1 MGRGC
6 WSRPCYGHTRSRTG
20 LGVHEWSYRPESR
33 PTIPS
38 LSCYIIL
45 GFEDAITIL
54 SLYPQFPPCLL
65 SGLAVKDV
73 NADDVQPVQVESDDT
88 KKEMAKLSFPVVEA
102 DMSPVALIP
111 KACQSLQK
119 YSVKLNTLLAPFLDA
134 APGTLT
140 DLQERK
146 LVMSIG
152 GILFEVIS
160 KKKKHIVVV
169 HVVSYYSVGIYG
181 LNLLTKITY
190 FPQIDKKNSHVPMA
204 QDEDQTSRCFEGPHG
219 P

>member
-102 DMSPVALIP
+102 DMSPVAVIP
-111 KACQSLQK
+111 QSLPI
-119 YSVKLNTLLAPFLDA
+119 LAKVFC
-134 APGTLT
+134 
-140 DLQERK
+140 QVE
-146 LVMSIG
+146 
-152 GILFEVIS
+152 
-160 KKKKHIVVV
+160 
-169 HVVSYYSVGIYG
+169 YSVGPI
-181 LNLLTKITY
+181 
-190 FPQIDKKNSHVPMA
+190 
-204 QDEDQTSRCFEGPHG
+204 R
-219 P
+219 